1 VPSQFGVVD
10 AATCDVQS
18 PTETWIEEVEPGVF
32 MTIGVDQGSGQ
43 HVLRRVRFSKRVF
56 SDTEAT
62 AWWTKNRARVVRTR
76 GLKMVANGK

>member
-1 VPSQFGVVD
+1 
-10 AATCDVQS
+10 
-18 PTETWIEEVEPGVF
+18 